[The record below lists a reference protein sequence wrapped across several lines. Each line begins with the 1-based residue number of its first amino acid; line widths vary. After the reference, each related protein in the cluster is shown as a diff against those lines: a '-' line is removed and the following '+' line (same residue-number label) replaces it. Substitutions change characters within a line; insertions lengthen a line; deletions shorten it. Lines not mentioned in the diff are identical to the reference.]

1 MKPALLLL
9 LSCVALAQTPGFEL
23 ADVHVSKPGATPTG
37 APFPGGGFELHGFTI
52 VDLIRF
58 AYGVD
63 DDMVVG
69 GPGWLGTERFDVI
82 AKAPR
87 GTSDDKARV
96 MLRDLLADRFKLTY
110 HIENKPRPA
119 FVMTVAKKSV
129 LKPGDGS
136 EDGECE
142 PKVDQPWITFVCKNL
157 TMAAFAERIH
167 QWAGA
172 YVTHPVVDQ
181 TGLKGGYDFTL
192 HWVGRGALETTPD
205 AISAFDAVEKQ
216 MGLKLVAG
224 TQPLPAMVIDSVEK
238 TPTPNAPGVTEK
250 LPDTPTEFEVADV
263 KPSRPDEKTNLRFQP
278 NGRLDAQGVPLKL
291 LLQFAYDTFDENG
304 FVGAPK
310 WWDSE
315 HFDIVAKASRAV
327 PVDALRVMLKKLL
340 TDRFGLVVHMEQQ
353 PIQVYALTAGK
364 HPKLEQATGNER
376 TGCNRSIDNGMLFL
390 TCKNTTMVKFAEEI
404 HQAAGGYFN
413 HALVDLTE
421 LTGAYNFTLSWTPKQ
436 NIPGAAPPPS
446 APAAAAATG
455 STAVASD
462 PGGITVF
469 EAIDRQLGLKVET
482 QKRPMPVVVIDHL
495 NQKPTEN

>member
-1 MKPALLLL
+1 MKSALLLL
-9 LSCVALAQTPGFEL
+9 VSCAAFAQTPAFEA
-23 ADVHVSKPGATPTG
+23 ADVHVSKPGATLTG
-37 APFPGGGFELHGFTI
+37 APLPGGGFELRGFTM

-58 AYGVD
+58 AFGVD
-63 DDMVVG
+63 DDMIVG
-69 GPGWLGTERFDVI
+69 GPSWLGTERFDVI

-96 MLRDLLADRFKLTY
+96 MLRALLADRFKLVF
-110 HIENKPRPA
+110 HIEDKPRPA
-119 FVMTVAKKSV
+119 FVLTVAKKSL

-142 PKVDQPWITFVCKNL
+142 PKMDQPWLTFVCKNL
-157 TMAAFAERIH
+157 TMATFAERIH
-167 QWAGA
+167 QWAGG
-172 YVTHPVVDQ
+172 YVNHPVVDQ

-192 HWVGRGALETTPD
+192 HWVGRGALESTPD

-216 MGLKLVAG
+216 MGLKLTAA
-224 TQPLPAMVIDSVEK
+224 TQPLPAMVIDSVNK

-263 KPSRPDEKTNLRFQP
+263 KPSRPDEKTNLRYQP
-278 NGRLDAQGVPLKL
+278 NGRLDATGVPLKL

-315 HFDIVAKASRAV
+315 HFDIIAKASRAV

-340 TDRFGLVVHMEQQ
+340 KDRFGLVVHMEQQ
-353 PIQVYALTAGK
+353 PIQVYVLTAGK
-364 HPKLEQATGNER
+364 HPKLEQSTGSER
-376 TGCNRSIDNGMLFL
+376 AGCSPSFDKGLLSLACKRTSIADF
-390 TCKNTTMVKFAEEI
+390 VEQI
-404 HQAAGGYFN
+404 HRAAGGYFD
-413 HALVDLTE
+413 HPLVDATE
-421 LTGAYNFTLSWTPKQ
+421 LSGDFNFTLSWTPKQ
-436 NIPGAAPPPS
+436 NIPGAAPPP
-446 APAAAAATG
+446 AAAAPAP
-455 STAVASD
+455 VASD
-462 PGGITVF
+462 PGGLTVF

-495 NQKPTEN
+495 NQAPTEN